1 MNRRLTTKV
10 QKIQGRPEAVGG
22 VWAVSRHFQP
32 PGEETRQR
40 RGELWVV
47 LELSVPPALDV
58 NLALKIFFDT
68 LTESYFSSVEGSC
81 LSALE
86 KAMLEARERLVGL
99 VVGEEAVNFSSV
111 CAALWGKVL
120 YLGQIGRGAAYLL
133 RGSAVESVGAEG
145 EGLRVSSGMTQKG
158 DVLILGSA
166 TFEKLFPPGKILESL
181 GKIEEKIQQSD
192 EAPRLAGLIARL
204 EVETVPSEAEVLNL
218 VPAASGGAAS
228 ELRNWWGRISS
239 RIPRRG
245 RPLSIY
251 LKDSR
256 PRFRLSLGLG
266 VFLAGLLLLGSVGY
280 SVTRFTARR
289 QRNEVAEALD
299 QARANFEQASNLLDL
314 DNQKARDLVFAAR
327 GALEEVQDYPAAGEE
342 VGRALAEGEAIL
354 KKANKVLEVAPEEVF
369 DFSALIGQ
377 SSLGAVG
384 GVGDSLLVADGSG
397 VYELDLAVESVA
409 PKKLEGDLVRLG
421 RISSEAD
428 VPSYVLGDELYSVDA
443 AEGSVGAE
451 DIGFE
456 DFATT
461 VDFKT
466 YYGNLYF
473 LLPARN
479 QIVRIVPTDEGF
491 SDPFDWVKGE
501 IDLSGAV
508 SLAVD
513 GDVFVLK
520 SSGEILKFTSGER
533 EEFELVGLA
542 EGLTEA
548 RRIYT
553 STDLPL
559 LYVLDQAG
567 KRLVLISKE
576 GLFQKQ
582 YLFSEPA
589 GDFVVPS
596 EDSIFLISGSKLLR
610 ITEP

>member
-1 MNRRLTTKV
+1 
-10 QKIQGRPEAVGG
+10 
-22 VWAVSRHFQP
+22 
-32 PGEETRQR
+32 
-40 RGELWVV
+40 
-47 LELSVPPALDV
+47 
-58 NLALKIFFDT
+58 
-68 LTESYFSSVEGSC
+68 
-81 LSALE
+81 
-86 KAMLEARERLVGL
+86 MLEARERLVGL

-218 VPAASGGAAS
+218 VPAASGGVAS

-256 PRFRLSLGLG
+256 
-266 VFLAGLLLLGSVGY
+266 

-299 QARANFEQASNLLDL
+299 QAGANFEQASNLLDL

-327 GALEEVQDYPAAGEE
+327 GALEEVQDYPAA
-342 VGRALAEGEAIL
+342 EGEAIL

-369 DFSALIGQ
+369 EFSALIGQ

-397 VYELDLAVESVA
+397 VYELDLAVESVT

-513 GDVFVLK
+513 VGRDFEVYLG
-520 SSGEILKFTSGER
+520 GEGGI
-533 EEFELVGLA
+533 
-542 EGLTEA
+542 
-548 RRIYT
+548 
-553 STDLPL
+553 
-559 LYVLDQAG
+559 
-567 KRLVLISKE
+567 
-576 GLFQKQ
+576 
-582 YLFSEPA
+582 
-589 GDFVVPS
+589 
-596 EDSIFLISGSKLLR
+596 
-610 ITEP
+610 